1 MTGNE
6 FSADIS
12 RFIAKVG
19 IAADKFM
26 FDLGQE
32 IGEAVVRSTPVDTGH
47 LRRSWT
53 ANIGS
58 PDTTYMAGEPRPTVA
73 VPTAS
78 ADAMSRIV
86 AQLLGVRGGD
96 TIYYNNNVHYGPY
109 VEFGTQHQR
118 AQYFVRDTVS
128 RLDSITERVANKHRV

>member
-1 MTGNE
+1 MPDNA

-32 IGEAVVRSTPVDTGH
+32 IGEAVVESTPVDTGH

-58 PDTTYMAGEPRPTVA
+58 PDTTHMAGEARPTVGI
-73 VPTAS
+73 PTAS
-78 ADAMSRIV
+78 SDAMTRIV
-86 AQLLGVRGGD
+86 TQLLGVRGGD
-96 TIYYNNNVHYGPY
+96 TIYYNNNVYYGPY

-118 AQYFVRDTVS
+118 AQHFVRDTVS
-128 RLDSITERVANKHRV
+128 RIDTIAERVANKHKV

>member
-1 MTGNE
+1 MPTNE

-12 RFIAKVG
+12 RFITKVG
-19 IAADKFM
+19 VAVDKFM
-26 FDLGQE
+26 LDLGQE
-32 IGEAVVRSTPVDTGH
+32 IGEAVIESTPVDTGH

-58 PDTTYMAGEPRPTVA
+58 PDTIYMANEPRPTVA
-73 VPTAS
+73 VPAAS

-96 TIYYNNNVHYGPY
+96 TIYYNNNVHYGSY
-109 VEFGTQHQR
+109 VEFGTQHQA
-118 AQYFVRDTVS
+118 AQYFVRNTVS
-128 RLDSITERVANKHRV
+128 RIDTIAERVANKHKV

>member
-1 MTGNE
+1 MMWST
-6 FSADIS
+6 S
-12 RFIAKVG
+12 AKVG

-32 IGEAVVRSTPVDTGH
+32 IGEAVVGSTPVDTGH

-58 PDTTYMAGEPRPTVA
+58 PDTTYMANEPRPTVA

-86 AQLLGVRGGD
+86 AQLLGVKGGD

-109 VEFGTQHQR
+109 VEWVQH
-118 AQYFVRDTVS
+118 FVSNTVS
-128 RLDSITERVANKHRV
+128 RIDTIAERVANKHKV